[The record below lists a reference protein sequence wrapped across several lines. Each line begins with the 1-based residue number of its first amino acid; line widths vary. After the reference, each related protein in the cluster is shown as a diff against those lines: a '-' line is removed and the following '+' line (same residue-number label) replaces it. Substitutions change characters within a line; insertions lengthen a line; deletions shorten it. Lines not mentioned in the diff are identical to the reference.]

1 MLLACVLSLCFAY
14 SHSEVR
20 ALESELKVALRHVS
34 FQSKELSEVTT
45 RVAAKHQKG
54 LPKGESG
61 VYFQKCLGPTP
72 MKLARIGLEMT
83 RFNEDNSYDQT
94 NFAFWPTQSGTGV
107 QFLDGY
113 SDIEKNDPSYMVGE
127 AYRKGDRLI
136 RCGATTREGNRS
148 WPGARVYRLVRGKWT
163 VVANKEIEWP
173 FGFAEF
179 KRTKNGVSPET
190 IISRTWDLPK
200 NFGAPMSGPALR
212 YVQTWTI
219 RNDRFLVGKIQLV
232 QNSLAELDRL
242 VGLATSGRREAFDAR
257 VPRSISRKLWTILSL
272 KGEFYGV
279 TIKGST
285 DGDTFRIGDSDD
297 ESRLKTKV
305 IFEKRSGKW
314 RAVRLT
320 SK

>member
-1 MLLACVLSLCFAY
+1 MMSNSSNDDLSFDHA
-14 SHSEVR
+14 
-20 ALESELKVALRHVS
+20 
-34 FQSKELSEVTT
+34 
-45 RVAAKHQKG
+45 
-54 LPKGESG
+54 
-61 VYFQKCLGPTP
+61 
-72 MKLARIGLEMT
+72 
-83 RFNEDNSYDQT
+83 
-94 NFAFWPTQSGTGV
+94 NFAFWPTQTGTSV
-107 QFLDGY
+107 QFLDGFT
-113 SDIEKNDPSYMVGE
+113 DIGDDDPSYMVGE

-179 KRTKNGVSPET
+179 KRTKNGVSSET
-190 IISRTWDLPK
+190 VVSRTWKLPK

-219 RNDRFLVGKIQLV
+219 KNDRFVVGKIHLI
-232 QNSLAELDRL
+232 QNPLAELDRL
-242 VGLATSGRREAFDAR
+242 VGLATSGHRKAFEAR

-272 KGEFYGV
+272 KREFYGV
-279 TIKGST
+279 RIKGSS

-297 ESRLKTKV
+297 DSGLKTKV